1 VKRNYA
7 DAYFEVLTPD
17 EQDNIDRIQ
26 VQRWNGVPDSG
37 KWVSQDVARMPVA
50 KKNQIIEDD
59 DDDLE
64 EDAVEASLQ
73 TV

>member
-1 VKRNYA
+1 
-7 DAYFEVLTPD
+7 
-17 EQDNIDRIQ
+17 
-26 VQRWNGVPDSG
+26 
-37 KWVSQDVARMPVA
+37 MPVA

>member
-1 VKRNYA
+1 
-7 DAYFEVLTPD
+7 
-17 EQDNIDRIQ
+17 